1 MRINL
6 DNPVIRFLGGVFD
19 TAVAVTLGVLCCLPV
34 ITLGPALTAMYRTMM
49 DVASDQC
56 GGVVKTFFRAFR
68 ENLSQGMV
76 LGLLLLAV
84 AAVLAGDIWVC
95 WGFRHE
101 AGTTVSVMRGLT
113 VACTVL
119 YFGWGSYVL
128 PGLAQFQ
135 VTNRQ
140 AIRNAAVWAV
150 RNPAVTMGLVA
161 SKLAAAAAVYLM
173 WYLCLPVLWI
183 LVYADA
189 RLLNRAFGVRELPNR
204 EQEEKNQEIY
214 YE

>member
-19 TAVAVTLGVLCCLPV
+19 TAVTVTLGVLCCLPV

-56 GGVVKTFFRAFR
+56 GGIVKTFFRAFR

-76 LGLLLLAV
+76 LGLLLLSG

-101 AGTTVSVMRGLT
+101 AGTTVSALRGLT
-113 VACTVL
+113 IACIVL
-119 YFGWGSYVL
+119 YFGWGSYLL
-128 PGLAQFQ
+128 PGLAQFH

-150 RNPAVTMGLVA
+150 RNPTVTLGLVV
-161 SKLAAAAAVYLM
+161 SKLAAAAAAYLM

-189 RLLNRAFGVRELPNR
+189 RLLNRAFGVREL
-204 EQEEKNQEIY
+204 EEKNQEIY